1 MDHIVDPRVF
11 VRPYSALSLPP
22 PMGSSPAHW
31 LLGAFPTLPL
41 SQQSVAVDLP
51 LRLVS
56 VSCFHVPKCA
66 SFVLPLFLI
75 INTNVLC
82 SCFLCSDSFPSS
94 PGQCSSVPVL
104 IRFCL
109 LLGLSGS
116 ALGLF
121 WVLPGSAHAGRWQSK
136 RAVTSLLE
144 ALFDEVSG
152 SNCSDCG
159 TVNTGIAHRKILD
172 RRSKP
177 GPRNGADLACM
188 GEEMGPSGCPRPLPL
203 GWLL

>member
-1 MDHIVDPRVF
+1 MYI
-11 VRPYSALSLPP
+11 
-22 PMGSSPAHW
+22 
-31 LLGAFPTLPL
+31 PTLPL

-104 IRFCL
+104 IRVACCQGLPVPL
-109 LLGLSGS
+109 LV
-116 ALGLF
+116 
-121 WVLPGSAHAGRWQSK
+121 WRVLPRSPACRGGGSQQGSSPAYWRNHLRG
-136 RAVTSLLE
+136 
-144 ALFDEVSG
+144 SG
-152 SNCSDCG
+152 SNCSDFD
-159 TVNTGIAHRKILD
+159 TVNTGIAHRKFLD

-177 GPRNGADLACM
+177 DPRNEADLTCM
-188 GEEMGPSGCPRPLPL
+188 GEEMGPSGCPHPLPL
-203 GWLL
+203 GQLL

>member
-1 MDHIVDPRVF
+1 M
-11 VRPYSALSLPP
+11 
-22 PMGSSPAHW
+22 
-31 LLGAFPTLPL
+31 
-41 SQQSVAVDLP
+41 DLP

-56 VSCFHVPKCA
+56 VSLFVSICPSA
-66 SFVLPLFLI
+66 SSSVLPLFSVSY
-75 INTNVLC
+75 INTSALC
-82 SCFLCSDSFPSS
+82 SCFSVCVLLPLISSAVFLCAVVSAW
-94 PGQCSSVPVL
+94 
-104 IRFCL
+104 L
-109 LLGLSGS
+109 LSGLSGS

-121 WVLPGSAHAGRWQSK
+121 WVLPGSAHAGRWHSK
-136 RAVTSLLE
+136 RVVTSLLE
-144 ALFDEVSG
+144 ALFCEVSG

-188 GEEMGPSGCPRPLPL
+188 GEEMGPSGCPHPLPL

>member
-1 MDHIVDPRVF
+1 M
-11 VRPYSALSLPP
+11 RPYSALSLPRL
-22 PMGSSPAHW
+22 SPAPPWAAPLPTGCWVHFQHSLSTSSQWQWICLFVLFLFLCLFPFAQVRLLLCSLCFLHKYKCLVFLLFCVLLPLISSAVFLCAVVSAW
-31 LLGAFPTLPL
+31 LL
-41 SQQSVAVDLP
+41 S
-51 LRLVS
+51 
-56 VSCFHVPKCA
+56 
-66 SFVLPLFLI
+66 
-75 INTNVLC
+75 
-82 SCFLCSDSFPSS
+82 
-94 PGQCSSVPVL
+94 
-104 IRFCL
+104 
-109 LLGLSGS
+109 GLSGS

-121 WVLPGSAHAGRWQSK
+121 WVLPGSAHAGRWHSK

-144 ALFDEVSG
+144 ALFCEVSG

-188 GEEMGPSGCPRPLPL
+188 GEEMGPSGCPHPLPL